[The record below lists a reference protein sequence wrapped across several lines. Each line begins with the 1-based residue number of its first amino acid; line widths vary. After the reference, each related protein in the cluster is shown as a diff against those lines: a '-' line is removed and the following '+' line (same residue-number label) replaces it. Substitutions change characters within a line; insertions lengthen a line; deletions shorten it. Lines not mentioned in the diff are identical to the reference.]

1 MGAVVVI
8 AEKPDQGMKLAA
20 PFPHRNKRGYVEV
33 APCDQFPAG
42 AFFTWAVGHLCE
54 LCPPEQYDPS
64 WKKWTLEAL
73 PLIPQSFVHR
83 VSRGKKDQFQV
94 IRSLVHRKEVTEIV
108 MAGDAGREGE
118 LIVRLILKQCRVKK
132 KTSRLWLSSLTKQAV
147 VSGFHQLKSAEST
160 EPLYHE
166 ALSRSC
172 ADWLIGMNVTRAYT
186 LLLKKKGVDSLFST
200 GRVQTPTL
208 ALIVKREKEIE
219 AFESKP
225 FWEVKATFR
234 VQGHEYEGI
243 WHKDRETR
251 LFDQPMAEAIAAF
264 CRGKQGKVTKVKKE
278 TKTLKPPYLFNLSS
292 LQATANKR
300 FTFSP
305 KKTLDVAQKLY
316 VKGHISYPRTDSS
329 FLTAEEGKAAKR
341 IVQLLKQED
350 AYASLFPLDRD
361 NLLQDRRYVNQSK
374 VTDHYAI
381 IPTDDV
387 PKVQTLAKD
396 EQLLYDLIV
405 RQFLAAHMREAKIAY
420 TEVETLVDERAT
432 FLTKGKQL
440 LDQGWKQIIG
450 LSKHDKDEDIPPLE
464 EGWTGDVKHADVR
477 EGKTKPPSRYTE
489 GQLITLMKTVGKHV
503 EDDEL
508 EKVLMRTEGLGTEA
522 TRAGIITLLKDRQY
536 IEIKKNVVYATEKGK
551 LLIEALGP
559 SLLASPEMT
568 AKWEQRLFEI
578 GRGQADAH
586 AFMEQVKKLS
596 DHLVKEAHQR
606 ANTWDFSSFD
616 QEALA
621 EKTKKRKKRGPTYV
635 GSCLACDGKLLD
647 RGEFYGCTN
656 YEAKSC
662 RFTISKTILGKRLSQ
677 ANVKKLLQGETT
689 NVIKGLKKGSDTFD
703 AKLYWDKE
711 KKKLGFQPVES

>member
-1 MGAVVVI
+1 
-8 AEKPDQGMKLAA
+8 
-20 PFPHRNKRGYVEV
+20 
-33 APCDQFPAG
+33 
-42 AFFTWAVGHLCE
+42 
-54 LCPPEQYDPS
+54 
-64 WKKWTLEAL
+64 
-73 PLIPQSFVHR
+73 
-83 VSRGKKDQFQV
+83 
-94 IRSLVHRKEVTEIV
+94 
-108 MAGDAGREGE
+108 
-118 LIVRLILKQCRVKK
+118 
-132 KTSRLWLSSLTKQAV
+132 
-147 VSGFHQLKSAEST
+147 
-160 EPLYHE
+160 
-166 ALSRSC
+166 
-172 ADWLIGMNVTRAYT
+172 
-186 LLLKKKGVDSLFST
+186 
-200 GRVQTPTL
+200 
-208 ALIVKREKEIE
+208 
-219 AFESKP
+219 
-225 FWEVKATFR
+225 
-234 VQGHEYEGI
+234 
-243 WHKDRETR
+243 
-251 LFDQPMAEAIAAF
+251 
-264 CRGKQGKVTKVKKE
+264 
-278 TKTLKPPYLFNLSS
+278 
-292 LQATANKR
+292 TANKR

-350 AYASLFPLDRD
+350 AYTSLFPLDRD
-361 NLLQDRRYVNQSK
+361 SLLQDRRYVNPSK

-621 EKTKKRKKRGPTYV
+621 EKTKKRKKRRPTYV
-635 GSCLACDGKLLD
+635 GSCLTCDGKLLD